1 MTIGTKWVFRNKKDE
16 RGIVIRNKARFSVL
30 NKRECKSAFLYGTI
44 EEEVYVTQPPGFKDP
59 DHPDKVY
66 KVVKALYG
74 LHQAPRA
81 CQDKYIAE
89 ILKKFNYFDVKS
101 ASTPVDLEKP
111 LVKDG
116 DADDVVFQ
124 VTHKTSHLLVVKRI
138 FRYLKGK
145 PTLGLWYSRDSLFEL
160 VAYTDSE
167 YAGATLDRKSTTG
180 GSEYV
185 AAVMGTKVATVFQF
199 LSIEALFKGNVG
211 TPRYLSLVVP
221 LTKVGDEAIHKE
233 FGDRMERVATT
244 ASSLEAEQDSDIGP
258 RCQDTILGDVNT
270 QKQATAKV
278 QTVNGV
284 RQIQALVD
292 KKRVIVTES
301 SIKRD
306 LHLDDAVGT
315 DCLPTATIFEELD
328 FSQRITSLFDTMM
341 VQPIEEMGEDS
352 DNLTDSTPIPIIDQ
366 PSSSSQPKKDKP
378 SKKVQRQ
385 EAEVPQDE
393 AEHEE
398 SVPTPSNDP
407 ITLVEFLDLQ
417 KAKDAQAKEIAA
429 LKKRIQRVESSEDQ
443 ESLGIPEDASKQGRV
458 CKILIANVDFPWLM
472 KLRKTNDDLIFDT
485 GVLDDVEMPVEAKVD
500 GKDETEKRA
509 VKEQQKESSK
519 KLKVEEVEEDDE
531 VELKKLL
538 VIKKDEDIAIDVIPL
553 ATKLP
558 VIIYY
563 KHLKR
568 GSLVQLNLKRT
579 DGSSKRNYI
588 NDKYAIRTIDRE
600 DLEALWRIVKEKY
613 GDTRP
618 EDEFERVLYG
628 DLRVMFEPDI
638 KSNVW
643 RMLQGYMVTT

>member
-1 MTIGTKWVFRNKKDE
+1 QVWILVDLPNGKKAIGTKWVFKNKKDE
-16 RGIVIRNKARFSVL
+16 RGIRNKARLVAQGHRQKEGIDYKEVFAPVARIKAIRLFLAYASFMDFLVYQMDV
-30 NKRECKSAFLYGTI
+30 KSAFLYGTI

-81 CQDKYIAE
+81 CINNIEAFCYIVSQDKYVAE

-116 DADDVVFQ
+116 DADDVV
-124 VTHKTSHLLVVKRI
+124 
-138 FRYLKGK
+138 
-145 PTLGLWYSRDSLFEL
+145 DSLFEL
-160 VAYTDSE
+160 VAYTDSD

-180 GSEYV
+180 G
-185 AAVMGTKVATVFQF
+185 VMGTKVATVFQF

-244 ASSLEAEQDSDIGP
+244 ASSLEAEQDS
-258 RCQDTILGDVNT
+258 
-270 QKQATAKV
+270 
-278 QTVNGV
+278 V

-306 LHLDDAVGT
+306 LHLDDAV
-315 DCLPTATIFEELD
+315 
-328 FSQRITSLFDTMM
+328 
-341 VQPIEEMGEDS
+341 EMGEDS
-352 DNLTDSTPIPIIDQ
+352 DNPTDSTPIPIIDQ

-398 SVPTPSNDP
+398 N
-407 ITLVEFLDLQ
+407 LQ
-417 KAKDAQAKEIAA
+417 KAKNAQAKEIAA
-429 LKKRIQRVESSEDQ
+429 LKKRIQRLERRKISRPTSVKRLRKVGMSQRVESSEDQ
-443 ESLGIPEDASKQGRV
+443 ESLGVPKDASKQGRV